1 MQTAPTETPS
11 RLDPND
17 PDVRAAMGL
26 APGLVERFPP
36 EAVSAHRD
44 VLGLDPEE
52 TAAVV
57 EDLDAP
63 VERRWLA
70 GQILALVGDP
80 RIDTF
85 DPQLVSLP
93 GGVAS
98 IGLPEEKVTTVTAAW
113 YGVGVEESWIRKE
126 APRHEVAIAPFRM
139 MKYPVTNSDYRA
151 FCLDVAGAPRPSSW
165 RYGMYPLVW
174 SNHPVWTVPV
184 EAADAYAAWLSER
197 TGRSFRLPT
206 EAQWEY
212 AASGGE
218 AREFPWGDEWDAS
231 RCNTVEAGPVASTP
245 VGMFPSGASEHGIL
259 DLGGNAEEWV
269 RDEYRPYPGS
279 DVVVDDLV
287 ERVGEYRVTRG
298 GCFTRFGDL
307 ARCARRHGWYGRDIY
322 AVGFRLVEESEDEG
336 SRGGGS

>member
-1 MQTAPTETPS
+1 MQTAPLETGS

-26 APGLVERFPP
+26 EPGLLERIAPG
-36 EAVSAHRD
+36 AVAAHRD
-44 VLGLDPEE
+44 LFGLEPEE

-57 EDLDAP
+57 EDPEAP

-70 GQILALVGDP
+70 GQLLALVGDP
-80 RIDTF
+80 RIETL

-98 IGLPEEKVTTVTAAW
+98 IGIPAEEVETVTAAW
-113 YGVGVEESWIRKE
+113 YGVGVEEDWIRKE
-126 APRHEVAIAPFRM
+126 APRHEVLVEPFSM
-139 MKYPVTNSDYRA
+139 MRYPVTNGDYRA
-151 FCLDVAGAPRPSSW
+151 FCLEVPEAPRPSGW
-165 RYGMYPLVW
+165 RFGMYPLVR
-174 SNHPVWTVPV
+174 SNHPAWTVPV
-184 EAADAYAAWLSER
+184 EGADAYAAWLRER

-218 AREFPWGDEWDAS
+218 VREFPWGDEWDRT
-231 RCNTVEAGPVASTP
+231 RCNTVEAGPVDSTP
-245 VGMFPSGASEHGIL
+245 VGMFPSGASKHGIL
-259 DLGGNAEEWV
+259 DLGGNAEEWI
-269 RDEYRPYPGS
+269 RDVYRPYPGS

-307 ARCARRHGWYGRDIY
+307 TRCARRHGWYGRDIY
-322 AVGFRLVEESEDEG
+322 AVGFRLVEEPEAE
-336 SRGGGS
+336 GGS